1 MLELWKIFKKNYVA
15 SPDSN
20 GEMSPTLAAVG
31 RRGGGD
37 AGGGEGDEKK
47 RDLEDVSL

>member
-31 RRGGGD
+31 RGGGD